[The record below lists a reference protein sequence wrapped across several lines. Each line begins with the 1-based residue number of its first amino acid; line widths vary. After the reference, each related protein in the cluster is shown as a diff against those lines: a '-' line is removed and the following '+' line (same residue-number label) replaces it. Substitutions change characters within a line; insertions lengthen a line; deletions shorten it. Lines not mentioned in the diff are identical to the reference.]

1 MKIINKLDYKTI
13 DLKFTLMVE
22 SSEPLIIVSFNK
34 TCKQVTHL
42 LCPKSFKS

>member
-1 MKIINKLDYKTI
+1 
-13 DLKFTLMVE
+13 MVE